1 MADSTGTVFEWER
14 TAMDN
19 GEMPADIPFPQKV
32 LFIELRLL
40 YHQHR
45 TDLANIADELR
56 RGVITQ
62 QEADSQKLASRARC
76 VNEKKEFLEEYEKLC
91 QCEDIGKEWKAI
103 LDRTET
109 AVAEYKASRTL
120 ENADKLLAAV
130 LGRK

>member
-14 TAMDN
+14 IAMDN
-19 GEMPADIPFPQKV
+19 GEMPGDIPYPQKV

-56 RGVITQ
+56 QGAITQ
-62 QEADSQKLASRARC
+62 QEADSRKLTSRARC
-76 VNEKKEFLEEYEKLC
+76 VNEKKKFLEEYKKLC
-91 QCEDIGKEWKAI
+91 QCEDVGKEWKAI

-109 AVAEYKASRTL
+109 AVAEYKTNRTL